1 MTSLD
6 LGPDLRSERLSRRR
20 LLMTAGALAIAP
32 ALPAVAASRT
42 HTIVVDKMR
51 FGPAPTGVRVGD
63 SVAWVNR
70 DMFRHT
76 ATARNGAFDVDL
88 PPGATGTAVMRVAG
102 TFAYACR
109 FHPAMTGQIVV
120 AA

>member
-1 MTSLD
+1 MSSTD
-6 LGPDLRSERLSRRR
+6 MGSERLSRRM
-20 LLMTAGALAIAP
+20 LLMSAGALAVAP
-32 ALPAVAASRT
+32 TLSAAART
-42 HTIVVDKMR
+42 HTIVVDKMK

>member
-1 MTSLD
+1 MSSTD
-6 LGPDLRSERLSRRR
+6 MGSERLSRRM
-20 LLMTAGALAIAP
+20 LLMSAGALAVAP
-32 ALPAVAASRT
+32 ALPVAAAPRT
-42 HTIVVDKMR
+42 HTILIDKMK
-51 FGPAPTGVRVGD
+51 FGQAPSGVRVGD
-63 SVAWVNR
+63 TVVWVNR
-70 DMFRHT
+70 DLFRHT

-88 PPGATGTAVMRVAG
+88 QPGATGAAVMRAAG